1 MAREPVGVEERG
13 AGPGAGDVAK
23 AVDRVRQAAGRAE
36 LRSAMAGL
44 ESVAAGPEGRAALRA
59 ELGPARYAQLAAEVV
74 PFFPD
79 EHDREACFRHLQELV
94 FGRDRDD
101 LHDDVVFDFAVD
113 VLETRPPPGL
123 GVNVLADLMR
133 VREPELVQRR
143 LAERWLDDRGLLEFV
158 LPVPPDGTAGADAA
172 GAGPSAAGPSTAG
185 PSAADRP
192 ADPPPDQHRET
203 RARPRVRPPAVR
215 RRRRAWVLPAAV
227 LGLVLLLLGVLA
239 VMALR
244 AFGSLPTAEEA
255 AAAPQETTA
264 APSPPVAGTS
274 AAPSPPAAAAPPPA
288 PPPVPPE
295 AVPAARP
302 TVSGTVAQ
310 RTLAVRLPVAAANLP
325 AVSLV
330 LHPRG
335 GTAYYYRGQCRRDD
349 AAAEWVC
356 REQLDLAAVPR
367 DGAGYD
373 VLVVSRIGELT
384 QDAELR
390 AVVPQ
395 PAPADTV
402 AAPVTVAS

>member
-74 PFFPD
+74 RFFPD

-133 VREPELVQRR
+133 AREPELVQRR

-158 LPVPPDGTAGADAA
+158 LPVPPDGTAGPDTGAA
-172 GAGPSAAGPSTAG
+172 GTSAGASGP
-185 PSAADRP
+185 DRP
-192 ADPPPDQHRET
+192 ADPSPDRRRH
-203 RARPRVRPPAVR
+203 ARPRRTVRPPAVR
-215 RRRRAWVLPAAV
+215 RRRRTWVLPVAV
-227 LGLVLLLLGVLA
+227 LGLVLLLLGVLTA
-239 VMALR
+239 VALR
-244 AFGSLPTAEEA
+244 AFGSLPAAEEA

-367 DGAGYD
+367 DGSGYD

-395 PAPADTV
+395 PSPADTV